1 MRVVDFRS
9 DTVTHPTPEMREA
22 MAAAEVGD
30 DVFGDDPTVN
40 RLEELA
46 AEMFGKEAAVFVSS
60 GTMGNLVAVLAQC
73 QRGEE
78 VIVGDKSHIYRA
90 EAASVSV
97 LGGVAV
103 QVLPNDSGGM
113 FDTDALE
120 AAIHPEDSHYARTR
134 LVAMEN
140 THNACSGAAL
150 TPEDMK
156 TVGDVA
162 RANDLRLHLDGA
174 RIFNAS
180 VYLETPVAELARD
193 ADTVTFCLSKG
204 LSAPVGSV
212 VCGSHEA
219 IDEARRWRKAVGGGM
234 RQAGVI
240 AAAGIVALQT
250 MIDRL
255 AEDHANARRL
265 AQGLAG
271 IPGIEIDP
279 ESVQTNLVFF
289 DVIAG
294 SHLELA
300 RRLKQ
305 RGIDI
310 QPRSARW
317 RLATHYGI
325 VPDDIDY
332 ALEVI
337 ESVFGSSDGLASG
350 T

>member
-1 MRVVDFRS
+1 
-9 DTVTHPTPEMREA
+9 
-22 MAAAEVGD
+22 
-30 DVFGDDPTVN
+30 
-40 RLEELA
+40 
-46 AEMFGKEAAVFVSS
+46 
-60 GTMGNLVAVLAQC
+60 
-73 QRGEE
+73 
-78 VIVGDKSHIYRA
+78 
-90 EAASVSV
+90 
-97 LGGVAV
+97 
-103 QVLPNDSGGM
+103 
-113 FDTDALE
+113 
-120 AAIHPEDSHYARTR
+120 
-134 LVAMEN
+134 
-140 THNACSGAAL
+140 
-150 TPEDMK
+150 
-156 TVGDVA
+156 
-162 RANDLRLHLDGA
+162 
-174 RIFNAS
+174 
-180 VYLETPVAELARD
+180 
-193 ADTVTFCLSKG
+193 
-204 LSAPVGSV
+204 
-212 VCGSHEA
+212 
-219 IDEARRWRKAVGGGM
+219 M